1 MSAPVYFGADIA
13 LDVALYVVKGTFL
26 RTIYG
31 FASFELSSL
40 ANDFLYVR

>member
-13 LDVALYVVKGTFL
+13 LDVALYLVKRTFL
-26 RTIYG
+26 RTVYG

-40 ANDFLYVR
+40 ANDFLNVR